1 MQMCIANFAVI
12 GCGDMSPPEGAWM
25 TRDGDVIEI
34 GCHSGSKTWTLR
46 CDDNKWIGVLGY
58 CGHHTENDIP
68 AGPEHDVTKRGS
80 GRVWSVSPSE
90 YFIVT
95 DHVLYKSCAMYEY
108 EWSPKPSH
116 IYLRSMLKLY

>member
-58 CGHHTENDIP
+58 CGHHSADKSP
-68 AGPEHDVTKRGS
+68 SASDDVTADNET
-80 GRVWSVSPSE
+80 SVFSISPGK
-90 YFIVT
+90 Y
-95 DHVLYKSCAMYEY
+95 H
-108 EWSPKPSH
+108 
-116 IYLRSMLKLY
+116 KL